1 MMHGITPMLGL
12 VLRWEGPQGWQEF
25 LGKESV
31 RELGRRQRIGELLR
45 LVDEQLRAVEV
56 PAVALKGSALYG
68 AGLYRPGARPMADV
82 DILVRPSDLERTS
95 HAVEALGFQ
104 ESVRF
109 WKNREFSAGER
120 GAHWLP
126 EPGEDPI
133 KIDLHGRVCEKLPAR
148 IVDISAFMFP
158 DEPRPGLNRY
168 ASRASLIAH
177 LVLHAAGAIVER
189 SLRLIQ
195 LNDIA
200 LLATVAKDED
210 WAEVLR
216 IGESR
221 QAPWWAFPPLAL
233 TDRYYPERIPKWVLI
248 SARSSCAAIL
258 THIAARQRLSHVSL
272 SFPWI
277 PAFPGIAWAR
287 SPAEALAYIVKRVV
301 RDGEDVSMRVRAL
314 KTVPGL
320 SPNEGRWLATSQG
333 QRIVRWLVSHPA
345 RSLTMRAIRSA
356 FGESI

>member
-1 MMHGITPMLGL
+1 MHGVTPMLGS
-12 VLRWEGPQGWQEF
+12 VLLWEGPQGWQEF
-25 LGKESV
+25 LRKESV
-31 RELGRRQRIGELLR
+31 RELRRRERIVELLR

-68 AGLYRPGARPMADV
+68 AELYGPGERPMADV
-82 DILVRPSDLERTS
+82 DILVRPRDLECAS
-95 HAVEALGFQ
+95 GVIEGLGFQ
-104 ESVRF
+104 ESLRF

-126 EPGEDPI
+126 QEPGEDPI
-133 KIDLHGRVCEKLPAR
+133 KIDLHERVCEKLPAR

-233 TDRYYPERIPKWVLI
+233 TDRYYPERMPRWVLV

-258 THIAARQRLSHVSL
+258 SHISARQRLSQVSL

-277 PAFPGIAWAR
+277 QAFPGIAWAR

-301 RDGEDVSMRVRAL
+301 RDGEDVSMPARAL

-320 SPNEGRWLATSQG
+320 SPNERRWLAVSQG
-333 QRIVRWLVSHPA
+333 ERIARWLVSHPA

-356 FGESI
+356 FGESS